1 MTKSNL
7 KQATYKCFKLQ
18 SPKEAKH
25 SIKPEHR
32 NAFLCENTS
41 WAGNFEFLVVWT
53 IMQVLYHSSKYFYS
67 AVE

>member
-41 WAGNFEFLVVWT
+41 WAGNFEFLVESMEYKT
-53 IMQVLYHSSKYFYS
+53 SSVSFFKILLFS
-67 AVE
+67 C